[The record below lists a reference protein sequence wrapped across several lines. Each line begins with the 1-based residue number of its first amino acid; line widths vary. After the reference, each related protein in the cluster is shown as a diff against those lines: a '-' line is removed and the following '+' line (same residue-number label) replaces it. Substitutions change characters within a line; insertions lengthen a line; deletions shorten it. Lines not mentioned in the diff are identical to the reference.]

1 MPICL
6 STLCL
11 FLQQPWYIFFIGFYQ
26 NEDFS
31 NTFIDMQILITALAS
46 FMLKCVIDVW
56 VFDWQAPS
64 QQLADTIAGYFV
76 PGVIIVSVITLLCWI
91 IVGYV
96 NIELVDP
103 NYAVILLVL
112 ITDDQCILYFLIN
125 VFLCFFCSYVF
136 VILYFVRLSSVY
148 IFLPLMALENLLC
161 SNIYH

>member
-1 MPICL
+1 
-6 STLCL
+6 
-11 FLQQPWYIFFIGFYQ
+11 
-26 NEDFS
+26 
-31 NTFIDMQILITALAS
+31 
-46 FMLKCVIDVW
+46 
-56 VFDWQAPS
+56 
-64 QQLADTIAGYFV
+64 
-76 PGVIIVSVITLLCWI
+76 VSVITLLCWI